1 MSEAVIR
8 LKSWEEFKQLAI
20 KHHPKSIAYV
30 IEQTGL
36 SPTKEL
42 TTLRLMLPATNGLYI
57 LLDFSDG
64 KKLRQTGIPIR
75 VDKLGNHLIEDDD
88 VKDFSKL
95 NLKEKISQSVPIGHG
110 SLLT

>member
-1 MSEAVIR
+1 MSKDIIR

-20 KHHPKSIAYV
+20 KCHPKSIVYV

-42 TTLRLMLPATNGLYI
+42 TTLRLMLPAADQLYI

-75 VDKLGNHLIEDDD
+75 IE
-88 VKDFSKL
+88 
-95 NLKEKISQSVPIGHG
+95 N
-110 SLLT
+110 